1 MGKLKEC
8 TWSANYQYTIG
19 SDENPEPIEFYMEG
33 LLNSNKLHLL
43 LGYFS
48 SSAISLL
55 APGFAYFISNGGEL
69 TMIINQFL
77 SSKDKE
83 AFERGLEGQIEKAF
97 DLTDVSSLE
106 NTLNKYD
113 AHFFQCLA
121 FLIAEKKIKF
131 QVIRPKI
138 GNGISHYKQG
148 IFYDGENKV
157 GFSGSCNFTSYGFL
171 HNRENLNV
179 YLGWEEGYPKTWIN
193 TNERLFEKYVKQEDE
208 KVEYLP
214 LEKIEIAIKE
224 KFGGNLDIQGLLSQ
238 EEDLIKEKLGLTTN
252 PEIRKIFEKASKKI
266 KEKMVNQ
273 SELES
278 TTPKFPYQEGPRPYQ
293 VEAYQNW
300 IANNYKGLFAMATG
314 TGKTITSLNCI
325 LSEFKINGYYKFIV
339 LVPTTALATQWK
351 EEIEQNFN
359 FKNAIIC
366 SSNNKSWK
374 EDLKQIGKNIIFNR
388 NINYALIS
396 TYSTFKGSKFQAILK
411 DCFEKDF
418 KKITLIADEAHTF
431 GSPGFLK
438 ILPIFFEKRLGLSAT
453 PERQFDENGNSLL
466 CSYFETSKEKYTYEF
481 DMKEAIEKKFL
492 SKYYYYPKIVTLEQ
506 DEQDDYSKISI
517 ELQNHIDPKTE
528 KYKETEYVK
537 KLLRDR
543 KNVIHKAKRKI
554 NSLLQIVNEIKVENF
569 RDAFIYVPEGL
580 EVNYSEKDHQDQ
592 EIEDAN
598 HRLIKTYSE
607 ELYKNFK
614 LRIAKFTGETKNRE
628 EIINKFKRN
637 QFDALIAMKCLDEG
651 IDIPQAKIAIFC
663 SSTGNPRQYIQR
675 RGRVLRNY
683 NNKEHAIIYD
693 LIVKPLIDHT
703 NKRYEKIERNLF
715 LSELRRLVNFAVLAE
730 NKDASLNTL
739 EPICQDLGI
748 DLYEL
753 ANKELENYKKI

>member
-8 TWSANYQYTIG
+8 TWSETYQYTIA
-19 SDENPEPIEFYMEG
+19 SDDNPEPIEFYMEG

-83 AFERGLEGQIEKAF
+83 AFERGLEGKIEKAF

-113 AHFFQCLA
+113 VHFFQCLA
-121 FLIAEKKIKF
+121 YLISEKRIRF
-131 QVIRPKI
+131 QIIRPKM

-252 PEIRKIFEKASKKI
+252 PEIHKVFEKASKKI

-273 SELES
+273 TELES
-278 TTPKFPYQEGPRPYQ
+278 KTPKFPYPEGPRPYQ

-314 TGKTITSLNCI
+314 TGKTITSLNC
-325 LSEFKINGYYKFIV
+325 LLQEYEKNKTYYGII
-339 LVPTTALATQWK
+339 LVPSKALLDQWIK
-351 EEIEQNFN
+351 EVSIFN
-359 FKNAIIC
+359 FT
-366 SSNNKSWK
+366 
-374 EDLKQIGKNIIFNR
+374 NIIAIGGGHNGIDQLPNFVSNFKAGLKR
-388 NINYALIS
+388 NIIIITTYIS
-396 TYSTFKGSKFQAILK
+396 FSSEKFQK
-411 DCFEKDF
+411 NFS
-418 KKITLIADEAHTF
+418 KIQDSFVLIADEAHNMGATQIKKVMTKLTI
-431 GSPGFLK
+431 P
-438 ILPIFFEKRLGLSAT
+438 KRIGLSAT
-453 PERQFDENGNSLL
+453 PKRKYDPEGTDSICQFFNDNPPFCYNFG
-466 CSYFETSKEKYTYEF
+466 
-481 DMKEAIEKKFL
+481 MKRAMAEGRL
-492 SKYYYYPKIVTLEQ
+492 TDYYYYPKIVQLDEDEKEKYVKISLKLFKFFDFEKGYFKKSPVAERLLLERKAIIHQ
-506 DEQDDYSKISI
+506 ARRKIPAYKEILKELDKNGKLKFVFTYVPVGASKEQENNNDIENKFVYLYLKAAQEVKPDLKASTYTSETEDRVSKITAFA
-517 ELQNHIDPKTE
+517 EGKIDM
-528 KYKETEYVK
+528 
-537 KLLRDR
+537 LL
-543 KNVIHKAKRKI
+543 
-554 NSLLQIVNEIKVENF
+554 
-569 RDAFIYVPEGL
+569 
-580 EVNYSEKDHQDQ
+580 
-592 EIEDAN
+592 
-598 HRLIKTYSE
+598 
-607 ELYKNFK
+607 
-614 LRIAKFTGETKNRE
+614 
-628 EIINKFKRN
+628 
-637 QFDALIAMKCLDEG
+637 AMKMLDEG
-651 IDIPQAKIAIFC
+651 VDIPRAEIGVFA
-663 SSTGNPRQYIQR
+663 SSTGNPREFIQR
-675 RGRVLRNY
+675 RGRLLRIH
-683 NNKEHAIIYD
+683 KDKKFAHIYD
-693 LIVKPLIDHT
+693 MIVAPVPANGNESLFRIEKNMVRNELIRVA
-703 NKRYEKIERNLF
+703 YF
-715 LSELRRLVNFAVLAE
+715 
-730 NKDASLNTL
+730 ASLSMNFYDSKNVL
-739 EPICQDLGI
+739 QDICDK
-748 DLYEL
+748 YEL
-753 ANKELENYKKI
+753 DLDEILTELEND